1 MELEGGV
8 VADNQ
13 MVDRNYNVKP
23 TRLAWGAEIKKEE
36 VKYLLAP
43 AVTVHNVTALEMPVH
58 QFSLL
63 FGAES

>member
-1 MELEGGV
+1 MQTCHGCCSRQPNGGPELQCQTHPIGLGC
-8 VADNQ
+8 
-13 MVDRNYNVKP
+13 R
-23 TRLAWGAEIKKEE
+23 IKKEE

-43 AVTVHNVTALEMPVH
+43 AVTVHNVTALEIPVH

>member
-1 MELEGGV
+1 MQTCHGCCSRQPNGGPEL
-8 VADNQ
+8 Q
-13 MVDRNYNVKP
+13 CQTHP
-23 TRLAWGAEIKKEE
+23 WGAEIKKEE

-43 AVTVHNVTALEMPVH
+43 AVTVHNVTALEIPVH

>member
-1 MELEGGV
+1 MQTCHGCCSR
-8 VADNQ
+8 Q
-13 MVDRNYNVKP
+13 PNYNVKP

-43 AVTVHNVTALEMPVH
+43 AVTVHNVTALEIPVH